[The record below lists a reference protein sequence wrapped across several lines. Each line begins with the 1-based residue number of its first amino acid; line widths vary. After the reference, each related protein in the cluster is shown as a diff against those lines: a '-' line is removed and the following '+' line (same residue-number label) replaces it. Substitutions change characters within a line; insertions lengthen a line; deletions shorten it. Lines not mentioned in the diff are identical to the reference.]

1 LQGPFSIFTAFDSPS
16 PGVVAPVPNP
26 LAEVRE
32 LMDEELVVDSG
43 EEGLLETIRLP
54 TPPFKPSP
62 EGLLLL
68 LLTWALKCKL

>member
-1 LQGPFSIFTAFDSPS
+1 M
-16 PGVVAPVPNP
+16 PNP

-32 LMDEELVVDSG
+32 LIDEELVVDSG
-43 EEGLLETIRLP
+43 EEGLLEAIMLP
-54 TPPFKPSP
+54 TPPPPFKPSP